1 MKGVYFHLLRWV
13 SQVLRSSLWLVILFA
28 LFVGRFFP
36 DSHSSALVRI
46 SIRFERTEV
55 RSLPLFLSSHSS
67 FQLGCLHAASLQPHR
82 ASLTPLGRVRV
93 PLVFVRV
100 ISGIPSLLSR
110 NSVSLSLPARS
121 VVRRVAFFGSCTFL
135 EFSWFKLL
143 SLFFSP
149 FLCSR
154 LRLAQSSSPSAC
166 SSNAVASCRVSV
178 LVSSALLN
186 SRCQWRWVYLFYP
199 LHRLLVSTTRGSLG
213 RISSVLVW

>member
-1 MKGVYFHLLRWV
+1 MFRLPGTTSNSTHDTVRFCPFLFFVFFCRILYVEQLLFLD
-13 SQVLRSSLWLVILFA
+13 VLFLVILFA
-28 LFVGRFFP
+28 FFVGRFFP

-110 NSVSLSLPARS
+110 NSVSLSLPARF
-121 VVRRVAFFGSCTFL
+121 VARRVALFWYLHFL
-135 EFSWFKLL
+135 EFSYFFSLL
-143 SLFFSP
+143 FSP

-186 SRCQWRWVYLFYP
+186 SRCQ
-199 LHRLLVSTTRGSLG
+199 
-213 RISSVLVW
+213 

>member
-1 MKGVYFHLLRWV
+1 MFLD
-13 SQVLRSSLWLVILFA
+13 VLFLVILFA
-28 LFVGRFFP
+28 FFVGRFFP

-110 NSVSLSLPARS
+110 NSVSLSLPARF
-121 VVRRVAFFGSCTFL
+121 VARRVALVALVWYLHFL
-135 EFSWFKLL
+135 EFSYFFSLL
-143 SLFFSP
+143 FSP

-154 LRLAQSSSPSAC
+154 LHLAQSSSPSAC

-186 SRCQWRWVYLFYP
+186 SRCQ
-199 LHRLLVSTTRGSLG
+199 
-213 RISSVLVW
+213 

>member
-1 MKGVYFHLLRWV
+1 MSRSLSLLYFQLLNCIQMSVHV
-13 SQVLRSSLWLVILFA
+13 SCSVFLAPPVTRRMIPFDFALFYSLFFFFCRILYVEQLLFLDVLFLVILFA
-28 LFVGRFFP
+28 FFVGRFFP

-110 NSVSLSLPARS
+110 NSVSLSLPARF
-121 VVRRVAFFGSCTFL
+121 VARRVALFLDLAFFL
-135 EFSWFKLL
+135 EFS
-143 SLFFSP
+143 
-149 FLCSR
+149 
-154 LRLAQSSSPSAC
+154 
-166 SSNAVASCRVSV
+166 
-178 LVSSALLN
+178 
-186 SRCQWRWVYLFYP
+186 
-199 LHRLLVSTTRGSLG
+199 
-213 RISSVLVW
+213 

>member
-1 MKGVYFHLLRWV
+1 MSRRLSLLYLQLLNCIQMSVHV
-13 SQVLRSSLWLVILFA
+13 SCSVFLAPPVTRRMIPFDFALFYSLFFFFCRILYVEQLLFLDVLFLVILFA
-28 LFVGRFFP
+28 FFVGRFFP

-110 NSVSLSLPARS
+110 NSVSLSLPARF
-121 VVRRVAFFGSCTFL
+121 VARRVALFWNLHFFGVFIIFL
-135 EFSWFKLL
+135 LAFLAFSLQQ
-143 SLFFSP
+143 
-149 FLCSR
+149 
-154 LRLAQSSSPSAC
+154 A
-166 SSNAVASCRVSV
+166 
-178 LVSSALLN
+178 ALT
-186 SRCQWRWVYLFYP
+186 S
-199 LHRLLVSTTRGSLG
+199 
-213 RISSVLVW
+213 I

>member
-1 MKGVYFHLLRWV
+1 MSRRLSLLYLQLLNCIQMSVHV
-13 SQVLRSSLWLVILFA
+13 SCSVFLAPPVTRRMIPFDFALFYSLFFFCRILYVEQLLFLDVLFLVILFA
-28 LFVGRFFP
+28 FFVGRFFP

-110 NSVSLSLPARS
+110 NSVSLSLPARF
-121 VVRRVAFFGSCTFL
+121 VARRVALFWNLHFFGVFIIFL
-135 EFSWFKLL
+135 LAFLAFSLQQAAL
-143 SLFFSP
+143 SS
-149 FLCSR
+149 
-154 LRLAQSSSPSAC
+154 
-166 SSNAVASCRVSV
+166 
-178 LVSSALLN
+178 
-186 SRCQWRWVYLFYP
+186 
-199 LHRLLVSTTRGSLG
+199 
-213 RISSVLVW
+213 I

>member
-1 MKGVYFHLLRWV
+1 MEQLLFLD
-13 SQVLRSSLWLVILFA
+13 VLFLVILFA
-28 LFVGRFFP
+28 FFVGRFFP

-100 ISGIPSLLSR
+100 ISGTSSLLYR
-110 NSVSLSLPARS
+110 NSVSLSLPARF
-121 VVRRVAFFGSCTFL
+121 VARRVAFFWIL
-135 EFSWFKLL
+135 HFSLVFSYFFSLL
-143 SLFFSP
+143 FSP

-186 SRCQWRWVYLFYP
+186 SRCQ
-199 LHRLLVSTTRGSLG
+199 
-213 RISSVLVW
+213 

>member
-1 MKGVYFHLLRWV
+1 MSRSLSLLYFQLLNCIQMSVHV
-13 SQVLRSSLWLVILFA
+13 SCSVFLAPPVTRRMIPFDFALFYSSSFFCRILYVEQLLFLDVLFLVILFA
-28 LFVGRFFP
+28 FFVGRFFP

-110 NSVSLSLPARS
+110 NSVSLSLPARF
-121 VVRRVAFFGSCTFL
+121 VARRVALFL
-135 EFSWFKLL
+135 DLA
-143 SLFFSP
+143 LFFSFHHFSP
-149 FLCSR
+149 CFSR
-154 LRLAQSSSPSAC
+154 LFSAAGC
-166 SSNAVASCRVSV
+166 A
-178 LVSSALLN
+178 
-186 SRCQWRWVYLFYP
+186 
-199 LHRLLVSTTRGSLG
+199 
-213 RISSVLVW
+213 

>member
-1 MKGVYFHLLRWV
+1 MSRSLSLLYFQLLNCIQMSVHV
-13 SQVLRSSLWLVILFA
+13 SCSVFLAPPVTRRMIPFDFALFYSLFFFFCRILYVEQLLFLDVLFLVILFA
-28 LFVGRFFP
+28 FFVGRFFP

-110 NSVSLSLPARS
+110 NSVSLSLPARF
-121 VVRRVAFFGSCTFL
+121 VARRVALFWNLHFFGVFIIFL
-135 EFSWFKLL
+135 LAFLAFSLQQAAL
-143 SLFFSP
+143 SS
-149 FLCSR
+149 
-154 LRLAQSSSPSAC
+154 
-166 SSNAVASCRVSV
+166 
-178 LVSSALLN
+178 
-186 SRCQWRWVYLFYP
+186 
-199 LHRLLVSTTRGSLG
+199 
-213 RISSVLVW
+213 I

>member
-1 MKGVYFHLLRWV
+1 MFLD
-13 SQVLRSSLWLVILFA
+13 VLFLVILFA
-28 LFVGRFFP
+28 FFVGRFFP

-110 NSVSLSLPARS
+110 NSVSLSLPARF
-121 VVRRVAFFGSCTFL
+121 VARRVALFWNLQFFL
-135 EFSWFKLL
+135 EFSYFFSLL
-143 SLFFSP
+143 FSP

-166 SSNAVASCRVSV
+166 SSHTVASCRVSV

-186 SRCQWRWVYLFYP
+186 SRCQGRWVYPFYP
-199 LHRLLVSTTRGSLG
+199 LHRLLVSTARGFLG
-213 RISSVLVW
+213 RISSVLV

>member
-1 MKGVYFHLLRWV
+1 MSFHSDQIYACFCEFSFGPDIKTSTHILAFDGFPCGPDIITDPI
-13 SQVLRSSLWLVILFA
+13 SYPDYWLFLYGLFLAILFV
-28 LFVGRFFP
+28 LFCRQFF
-36 DSHSSALVRI
+36 LGRI
-46 SIRFERTEV
+46 SSRFERTEV

-110 NSVSLSLPARS
+110 NSVSLSLPARF
-121 VVRRVAFFGSCTFL
+121 VARRVALFLDLAFFF
-135 EFSWFKLL
+135 EFS
-143 SLFFSP
+143 SLFSLLFSP

-154 LRLAQSSSPSAC
+154 LRFAQSSSPSAC
-166 SSNAVASCRVSV
+166 SSNTVASCRVSV

-186 SRCQWRWVYLFYP
+186 SRCQ
-199 LHRLLVSTTRGSLG
+199 
-213 RISSVLVW
+213 

>member
-1 MKGVYFHLLRWV
+1 MFRLPGTTSNSTHDTVRFCTFLFFVFFLSHLVRGTIVVFGCL
-13 SQVLRSSLWLVILFA
+13 VLSDLV
-28 LFVGRFFP
+28 RFFCRQIFP

-110 NSVSLSLPARS
+110 NSVSLSLPARF
-121 VVRRVAFFGSCTFL
+121 VARRVAFFGSCIFWI
-135 EFSWFKLL
+135 FHN
-143 SLFFSP
+143 FSP
-149 FLCSR
+149 CFSR
-154 LRLAQSSSPSAC
+154 LFSAAGC
-166 SSNAVASCRVSV
+166 A
-178 LVSSALLN
+178 
-186 SRCQWRWVYLFYP
+186 
-199 LHRLLVSTTRGSLG
+199 
-213 RISSVLVW
+213 